1 MAVKIRAY
9 VIHLQRASNRQENV
23 QKLKESLPVPTTIIP
38 AIDSQTVTSAILE
51 QYVQRQVHTPR
62 YPFPL
67 NTNEVAC
74 FLSHRAAWSA
84 IVSDNV
90 DAGLVLEDDALTT
103 SDFIGAF
110 DFARCAMREGHLIRF
125 PHRDDC
131 EDGTFLL
138 RDGRY
143 QLLEP
148 VPVGLGMVAQLITRD
163 AAIRLLAKTEQ
174 FDRPVDT
181 FAQMYWI
188 TGVRPYSVRPSG
200 IQEIS
205 AALGGS
211 LLKQSKSLSAK
222 FRHEILRPIYR
233 RKIRSLSS

>member
-1 MAVKIRAY
+1 M
-9 VIHLQRASNRQENV
+9 
-23 QKLKESLPVPTTIIP
+23 
-38 AIDSQTVTSAILE
+38 
-51 QYVQRQVHTPR
+51 
-62 YPFPL
+62 

-84 IVSDNV
+84 IVSDTV
-90 DAGLVLEDDALTT
+90 DAGLALEDDALAT

-131 EDGTFLL
+131 EDGTLLL
-138 RDGRY
+138 RDDRY

-148 VPVGLGMVAQLITRD
+148 APVGLGMVAQLITRD
-163 AAIRLLAKTEQ
+163 TAIRLLATTEQ

-181 FAQMYWI
+181 FAQMHWI

-205 AALGGS
+205 AELGGS
-211 LLKQSKSLSAK
+211 LLKQRKSLLDK